1 MGDNVLGGQEGEER
15 GIEDRGE
22 MESQD
27 SLRGMGQ
34 MGGAGGQVEAGT
46 ECADKSGRTVE
57 VQVAVDGICE
67 VDGCSG

>member
-1 MGDNVLGGQEGEER
+1 
-15 GIEDRGE
+15 

>member
-46 ECADKSGRTVE
+46 ECADKSGRAVE
-57 VQVAVDGICE
+57 EQVAVDGICE

>member
-1 MGDNVLGGQEGEER
+1 MLGGQEGEER

-46 ECADKSGRTVE
+46 ECADKSGRAVE
-57 VQVAVDGICE
+57 EQVAVDGICE

>member
-1 MGDNVLGGQEGEER
+1 
-15 GIEDRGE
+15 

-46 ECADKSGRTVE
+46 ECADKSGRAVE
-57 VQVAVDGICE
+57 EQVAVDGICE